1 MSIDGSD
8 LFYLFTSNEAARK
21 IIRQKK
27 STFTRTY
34 LNALQ
39 TYKKEIRSTYSH
51 AKRKAIRCNDYK
63 KLIKS

>member
-39 TYKKEIRSTYSH
+39 TYYKER
-51 AKRKAIRCNDYK
+51 YK
-63 KLIKS
+63 VNLFTCEEKSNSLQ